1 MGNAFSQGSLPPP
14 VSDGYSVSMAEGRVD
29 TAYDVTAGVRTVAKQ
44 ELSGLQ
50 NAGWILAVW
59 RLPGVLGGPRARE
72 GPSRGVLLL
81 LCYGSPAPG
90 ESLRVWTQETGR
102 CLWRFCGPSPTGCDP
117 GLRPS
122 GEGFLP
128 VPEL

>member
-14 VSDGYSVSMAEGRVD
+14 VSDGCSVSMAEGRVHA
-29 TAYDVTAGVRTVAKQ
+29 AYDVTTGVRTVAKQ
-44 ELSGLQ
+44 ELSCLQ
-50 NAGWILAVW
+50 NAGRILAVW
-59 RLPGVLGGPRARE
+59 RLPWALGSPRARE
-72 GPSRGVLLL
+72 GPSWGVLLL
-81 LCYGSPAPG
+81 LCYGSSAPG
-90 ESLRVWTQETGR
+90 ESLRVWTRETGP

-117 GLRPS
+117 GLRPF